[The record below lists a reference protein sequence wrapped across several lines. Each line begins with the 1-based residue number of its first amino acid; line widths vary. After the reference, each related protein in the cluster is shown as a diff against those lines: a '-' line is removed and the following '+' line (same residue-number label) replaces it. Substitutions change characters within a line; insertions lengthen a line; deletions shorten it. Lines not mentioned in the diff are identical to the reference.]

1 MVRHCVQVV
10 AVRGYLRTGIVERVR
25 LRARAV
31 DAGWEGRG
39 HVVGQVQALDREVD
53 VLLNLV
59 RERAL
64 EREALQVDEQ
74 HGRESGEG
82 ERLGRFA
89 QRFAPWAVPACV
101 RACGVVGET
110 NKSVKKKRHT
120 MRLPFP

>member
-1 MVRHCVQVV
+1 MSTAQTAEVVRHRVQVV
-10 AVRGYLRTGIVERVR
+10 AVRGYLRTGIIGRVR

-31 DAGWEGRG
+31 DAGWEGRR

-53 VLLNLV
+53 VLLDLV

-74 HGRESGEG
+74 HGRESREG

-89 QRFAPWAVPACV
+89 
-101 RACGVVGET
+101 
-110 NKSVKKKRHT
+110 
-120 MRLPFP
+120 

>member
-1 MVRHCVQVV
+1 MSTAQTAKVVRHRVQVV
-10 AVRGYLRTGIVERVR
+10 AVRGYLRTGIVGRVR

-39 HVVGQVQALDREVD
+39 HIVGQVQALDREVD
-53 VLLNLV
+53 VLLDLV

-74 HGRESGEG
+74 HGRESREG

-89 QRFAPWAVPACV
+89 
-101 RACGVVGET
+101 
-110 NKSVKKKRHT
+110 
-120 MRLPFP
+120 